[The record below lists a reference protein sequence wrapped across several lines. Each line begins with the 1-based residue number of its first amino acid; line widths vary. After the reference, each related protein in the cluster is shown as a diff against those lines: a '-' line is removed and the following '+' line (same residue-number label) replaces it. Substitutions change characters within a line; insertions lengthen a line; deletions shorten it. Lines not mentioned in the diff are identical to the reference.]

1 MFVAQRMKKWGVL
14 FFIVIA
20 LVMLFE
26 LPLKNTTT
34 IKPIK
39 IGVLHSLTGTMA
51 ISEKPLVN
59 AVQLAVEE
67 LNAQGG
73 LLGRQIEILV
83 TDTASEPEVA
93 ALQAEQLISQVKVE
107 ALFGCWTSSCRV
119 AVKPIVEK
127 HKHLLFYPV
136 QYEGLEQSPN
146 IIYTGAAPNQQIIPG
161 THWAL
166 DKFGRRVYL
175 IGSDYLFPR
184 IANLIIHDLIFATH
198 SEILGERYLPLAD
211 KNVQDVIADLKKF
224 KPDLI
229 INTLNGD
236 SNQAFFSALVEN
248 QLADIPL
255 LSFSVSENEI
265 LQWQGEKLTQHY
277 AVWNYFQSLDTP
289 KNAEFVKNYQ
299 QHFGANAPTSDP
311 IEAAYNGVYLWAQ
324 AVKESH
330 STKPAS
336 VNQTIIRQSI
346 NAPSGIISVD
356 GYSRHLWKKV
366 QIGKVNSRGQFDIL
380 YSSENPL
387 RPMPYPSYHSKLE
400 WQQFKTQTLLEK

>member
-1 MFVAQRMKKWGVL
+1 MKKWVVL
-14 FFIVIA
+14 FLLLLAVWHEHST
-20 LVMLFE
+20 LSPQSVQ
-26 LPLKNTTT
+26 KT
-34 IKPIK
+34 IK

-51 ISEKPLVN
+51 SSEKPLVN
-59 AVQLAVEE
+59 AVKLAVEE
-67 LNAQGG
+67 LNAKGG
-73 LLGRQIEILV
+73 LLGRPLEVIV
-83 TDTASEPEVA
+83 TDTASDTDVA
-93 ALQAEQLISQVKVE
+93 AMEAEQLISQTKVDV
-107 ALFGCWTSSCRV
+107 LFGCWTSSCRV

-136 QYEGLEQSPN
+136 QYEGLEESPN
-146 IIYTGAAPNQQIIPG
+146 IVYTGAAPNQQIIPG

-166 DKFGRRVYL
+166 EKFGQRVYL
-175 IGSDYLFPR
+175 LGSDYIFPR
-184 IANLIIHDLIFATH
+184 IANLIIHDLIFANH
-198 SEILGERYLPLAD
+198 GQILGERYLPLGD
-211 KNVQDVIADLKKF
+211 KVMQEIIFDLKRL

-255 LSFSVSENEI
+255 LSFSISENEI
-265 LQWQGEKLTQHY
+265 LEWQGEKLTQHY

-299 QHFGANAPTSDP
+299 QHFGENVPTSDP

-336 VNQTIIRQSI
+336 VNQTILRQSI

-366 QIGKVNSRGQFDIL
+366 HIGKVNASGQFDIL
-380 YSSENPL
+380 YSSKNAL
-387 RPMPYPSYHSKLE
+387 RPMPYPSYRSKLE
-400 WQQFKTQTLLEK
+400 WQQLKAQTLPEK